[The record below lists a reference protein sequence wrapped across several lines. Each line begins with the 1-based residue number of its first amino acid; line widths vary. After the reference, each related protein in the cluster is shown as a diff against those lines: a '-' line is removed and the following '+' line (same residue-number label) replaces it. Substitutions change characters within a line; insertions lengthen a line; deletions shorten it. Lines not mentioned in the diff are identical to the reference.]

1 MKTVT
6 ARGRRRILG
15 DREPAPLDVREA
27 RRGASP
33 KRTSCVDAPVQA
45 LEGGAAAWLRR
56 ERGGAR

>member
-6 ARGRRRILG
+6 ARGRRRILD
-15 DREPAPLDVREA
+15 DREPAPTGAREA

-33 KRTSCVDAPVQA
+33 KRTSCVDAPMQA
-45 LEGGAAAWLRR
+45 LEGGAAAWLRT